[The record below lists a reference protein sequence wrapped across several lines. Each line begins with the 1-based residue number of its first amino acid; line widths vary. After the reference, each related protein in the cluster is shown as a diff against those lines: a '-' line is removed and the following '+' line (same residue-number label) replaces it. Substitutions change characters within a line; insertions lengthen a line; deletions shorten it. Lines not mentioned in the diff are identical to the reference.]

1 MACRSSRLEYDE
13 RVCLA
18 SASDEVLQSVE
29 YRLRVGRGLAERQ
42 ALLFLGRKT
51 SHELVTINNALLL
64 KYTGDSEVLQKS
76 TRPYV
81 LVVRLK
87 YKDACY
93 DFAVPIRSNIPASA
107 PKDQYFALPPRP
119 QTRPKN
125 RHGLHYIKMFPV
137 TKQYL
142 VRYRTEGNSFAT
154 LIHDII
160 EKNSKQIV
168 DECQHYLCIYLYIC
182 LYNSCNLFR
191 YFYDRSVISSNMFYI
206 S

>member
-1 MACRSSRLEYDE
+1 M
-13 RVCLA
+13 
-18 SASDEVLQSVE
+18 
-29 YRLRVGRGLAERQ
+29 
-42 ALLFLGRKT
+42 K
-51 SHELVTINNALLL
+51 LVTINNALLL

-142 VRYRTEGNSFAT
+142 VPHGGKQLRNIDSRHYR
-154 LIHDII
+154 
-160 EKNSKQIV
+160 EKQQTN
-168 DECQHYLCIYLYIC
+168 
-182 LYNSCNLFR
+182 R
-191 YFYDRSVISSNMFYI
+191 
-206 S
+206 

>member
-29 YRLRVGRGLAERQ
+29 YRLRVGRACRKAGSS
-42 ALLFLGRKT
+42 FLGRKT
-51 SHELVTINNALLL
+51 SHETRYNNNALLL

-182 LYNSCNLFR
+182 LIIPA
-191 YFYDRSVISSNMFYI
+191 ISSATSMTDR
-206 S
+206 

>member
-1 MACRSSRLEYDE
+1 M
-13 RVCLA
+13 
-18 SASDEVLQSVE
+18 
-29 YRLRVGRGLAERQ
+29 
-42 ALLFLGRKT
+42 K
-51 SHELVTINNALLL
+51 LVTINNALLL

-168 DECQHYLCIYLYIC
+168 LYPVRGQGGSRNHRHMSFYR
-182 LYNSCNLFR
+182 LLGTDTAFR
-191 YFYDRSVISSNMFYI
+191 SLRYYI
-206 S
+206 HQS